1 MKQYIRKTIE
11 FYDRSVEEYIE
22 NTKNLQGRKW
32 LEKFISYLPKKAR
45 VLDLGCAYG
54 RDCKFFVNK
63 GLETHGVDLSPKM
76 IEKARS
82 YVKNAKFHIMDML
95 DLKFKESFFDGVWCS
110 ATLLHVKKKEVPKA
124 LSEIKRV
131 LKKGGVLYLALKEGK
146 GEKVIKDERY
156 KGAEKFYS
164 YFTEN
169 EIKEILNKNGFRT
182 VDFQIAFYK
191 DGYRKDAGRIYL
203 IARKVRP

>member
-1 MKQYIRKTIE
+1 MKPYIKKTIE

-32 LEKFISYLPKKAR
+32 LEKFISYLPKKSR

-63 GLETHGVDLSPKM
+63 GFEAHGVDLSPKM
-76 IEKARS
+76 IEKAKS
-82 YVKNAKFHIMDML
+82 LVKGASFQVMDML
-95 DLKFKESFFDGVWCS
+95 DLKFPSGYFGGVWCS

-124 LSEIKRV
+124 LSEIKHV
-131 LKKGGVLYLALKEGK
+131 LKKGGVLYLALKEGT

-156 KGAEKFYS
+156 TGTEKFYS

-169 EIKEILNKNGFRT
+169 EIKEILKKNGFRT
-182 VDFQIAFYK
+182 LDFQVAFYK
-191 DGYRKDAGRIYL
+191 DAYRKDAGRIYM
-203 IARKVRP
+203 IARKE